1 MFGCLVSHV
10 SRTTSPTF
18 ITDFVALQ
26 IEALSMTFFSAT
38 LRPICLNKKQ
48 SQIMVY
54 SFGAPKCNGTI
65 GAYSFGAPKCNAAF
79 KYAAFNI
86 VTLVSHVSC
95 PH

>member
-1 MFGCLVSHV
+1 
-10 SRTTSPTF
+10 
-18 ITDFVALQ
+18 
-26 IEALSMTFFSAT
+26 
-38 LRPICLNKKQ
+38 
-48 SQIMVY
+48 MVY

-79 KYAAFNI
+79 KYAAFKYAAFNI

>member
-1 MFGCLVSHV
+1 
-10 SRTTSPTF
+10 
-18 ITDFVALQ
+18 
-26 IEALSMTFFSAT
+26 
-38 LRPICLNKKQ
+38 
-48 SQIMVY
+48 MVY